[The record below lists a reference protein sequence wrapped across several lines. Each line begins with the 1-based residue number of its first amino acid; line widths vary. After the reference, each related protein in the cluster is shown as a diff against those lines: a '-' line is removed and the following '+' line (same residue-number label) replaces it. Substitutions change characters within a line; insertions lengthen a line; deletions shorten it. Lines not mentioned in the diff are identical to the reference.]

1 MVLFSPEAAEDPAAL
16 LPVGVPLDI
25 SFGCDPGSI
34 TAEEDGTMLI
44 DGSVLEGGGQV

>member
-1 MVLFSPEAAEDPAAL
+1 MLFSPEPAEDPAAL

-25 SFGCDPGSI
+25 SFGCDPASI

-44 DGSVLEGGGQV
+44 DGSVLEGGGQA